1 MKADPMIQIDERLI
15 QKRSN
20 LTALQIIAKRLIDIL
35 LSCILLIVLSP
46 LLAIIAVLIRI
57 DSAGPIIFK
66 QCRIGFKGRPFTIY
80 KFRTMVPDAEK
91 QFELKIDEAHIEEFI
106 FQSEDDPRVTRIG
119 RFLRRT
125 SLDELP
131 QLFNVLK
138 GDMSLVGPR
147 PEIPAV
153 VEKYTDDMRRR
164 LEVKPGITG
173 LAQVSGRGELP
184 LGETIRLDIAYI
196 DNYSFWQDI
205 KILLKTVAAVFKR
218 EGAY

>member
-1 MKADPMIQIDERLI
+1 MIIKRIIDV
-15 QKRSN
+15 
-20 LTALQIIAKRLIDIL
+20 IL
-35 LSCILLIVLSP
+35 SSILLIVLSP
-46 LLAIIAVLIRI
+46 LLAVIAVII
-57 DSAGPIIFK
+57 HFDSSGPVIFK
-66 QCRIGFKGRPFTIY
+66 QHRIGFKGKLFTIY
-80 KFRTMVPDAEK
+80 KFRTMIPDAEK
-91 QFELKIDEAHIEEFI
+91 QFELKIDDDHVEDFI

-153 VEKYTDDMRRR
+153 VDKYTDVMRRR
-164 LEVKPGITG
+164 LDVKPGITG

-184 LGETIRLDIAYI
+184 LGQTIKMDIAYI
-196 DNYSFWQDI
+196 DNYSFWLDV
-205 KILLKTVAAVFKR
+205 KILFKTLAAVLKR